1 MPEKH
6 IFYDELGNEI
16 EFVVKAKFSF
26 DDQEYVALLPAKE
39 IDALTYI
46 LKVEINGDGE
56 EILVQVDDKEL
67 KKATGVY
74 EEIIKNHLAMLEGL

>member
-16 EFVVKAKFSF
+16 EFVVKAKFNY
-26 DDQEYVALLPAKE
+26 DDQEYVALLSAKE

-46 LKVEINGDGE
+46 LKVEMNDDGE
-56 EILVQVDDKEL
+56 EVLVHVDDEEL
-67 KKATGVY
+67 EVATDVY
-74 EEIIKNHLAMLEGL
+74 EEIIKKHLH

>member
-16 EFVVKAKFSF
+16 EFVVKAKFNF
-26 DDQEYVALLPAKE
+26 DDQEYVALLPSKE

-46 LKVEINGDGE
+46 LKIEMNDDGE
-56 EILVQVDDKEL
+56 EVLVHVDDEEL
-67 KKATGVY
+67 EEAKDIY
-74 EEIIKNHLAMLEGL
+74 EEIIKNHLQ

>member
-16 EFVVKAKFSF
+16 EFVVKAKFNY
-26 DDQEYVALLPAKE
+26 DDQEYVALLHAKE

-46 LKVEINGDGE
+46 LKVEMNDDGE
-56 EILVQVDDKEL
+56 EVLVHVDDEEL
-67 KKATGVY
+67 EEATDIY
-74 EEIIKNHLAMLEGL
+74 EEIIKKHLH